1 MKQVIFLT
9 EVTMGILSWILGS
22 LSGLSGI
29 MGLLVATEAIP
40 ELAKLPAPMTAS
52 FWLLLA
58 ILLMLACLATLRSP
72 SGSGY

>member
-1 MKQVIFLT
+1 MA
-9 EVTMGILSWILGS
+9 ILSWILGS

-29 MGLLVATEAIP
+29 LALLIATEAIP
-40 ELAKLPAPMTAS
+40 ELANLPAAMTAE